1 MTMTRTPMRKRAAL
15 GVILVALVALVIMI
29 VRLGGSAEAGGVGGE
44 ARLSV
49 TKIGP
54 GKIAETSYG
63 VKTVTFRVHFR
74 CVGAPVGTFLQ
85 VETFVV
91 QGGADSPNVAFGA
104 TNARCA
110 RGPQTVIA
118 TAYADPFYPDI
129 RFVPGRAQARATIY
143 GCPAGTDEF
152 CGNFIDELSQR
163 IRLR

>member
-1 MTMTRTPMRKRAAL
+1 
-15 GVILVALVALVIMI
+15 
-29 VRLGGSAEAGGVGGE
+29 
-44 ARLSV
+44 
-49 TKIGP
+49 
-54 GKIAETSYG
+54 
-63 VKTVTFRVHFR
+63 
-74 CVGAPVGTFLQ
+74 VGAPVGTFLQ

-110 RGPQTVIA
+110 RGPQTVVA

-129 RFVPGRAQARATIY
+129 EFVRGRAQARATIY